1 MNHLVKHL
9 RRLNGKQSK
18 PVKYFDITTPY
29 LQEVWGVLISLC
41 STYLPGKRL
50 LGVVICWELMTR
62 E

>member
-29 LQEVWGVLISLC
+29 FFYKKFGEYLFPYVVLIYQENGS
-41 STYLPGKRL
+41 
-50 LGVVICWELMTR
+50 
-62 E
+62 